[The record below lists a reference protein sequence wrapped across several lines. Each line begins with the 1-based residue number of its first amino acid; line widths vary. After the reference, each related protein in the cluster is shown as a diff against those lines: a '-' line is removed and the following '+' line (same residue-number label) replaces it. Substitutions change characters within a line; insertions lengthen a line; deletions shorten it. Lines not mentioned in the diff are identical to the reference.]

1 MRFVT
6 SIDNGVR
13 SVMYSDQNGFQYMRR
28 EKVQSLGIEA
38 NYYPITT
45 AAFIQDEQLRLTL
58 LTSHAQGAASIEPG
72 YLEVMLDRRTL
83 YDDYRG
89 MGEGIVDSQLTQQ
102 HFWLVLE
109 QIRDGTNIDSNNVP
123 PIPNRDYEVLSQL
136 SNQLSNILN
145 YPVNTFFVENQDEAI
160 PVELHSHVPLL
171 KMRLPCDV
179 HLTNLRTQTER
190 DLSLFPSQRALL
202 VLQRQAASCKIR
214 DVSNACHNE
223 HGFEVNGIDLF
234 QNIELDRVHQT
245 TLTGIHQID
254 RVRHFNAVF
263 IEPMD
268 MLTFNLTFV

>member
-13 SVMYSDQNGFQYMRR
+13 SVMYSDQNGFQYHRR

-58 LTSHAQGAASIEPG
+58 LTSHAQGAASLEPG

-89 MGEGIVDSQLTQQ
+89 MGEGITDSQLTQQ

-109 QIRDGTNIDSNNVP
+109 QVRDGANIDTNNVP
-123 PIPNRDYEVLSQL
+123 PVPNRDYELLSQFA
-136 SNQLSNILN
+136 NELSNILN
-145 YPVNTFFVENQDEAI
+145 YPVNIFFVENEEETTKI
-160 PVELHSHVPLL
+160 ELHSHVPLL

-202 VLQRQAASCKIR
+202 VLQRQAATCKIR
-214 DVSNACHNE
+214 DVSNVCHNE
-223 HGFEVNGIDLF
+223 HGFKVNGIDLF
-234 QNIELDRVHQT
+234 HNIALNRVYQT

-254 RVRHFNAVF
+254 RIRHFNSVF

-268 MLTFNLTFV
+268 IVTFNLTFI